1 MATTAA
7 ARGWGQGW
15 PRDRSKDTVVVK
27 AGGIKVR
34 VHRDIAELVALLI
47 DETVRRGYNLDG
59 TADDWGYAGRYIAGT
74 STPSNH
80 SWGLALD
87 LNATSNP
94 QASNLVT
101 DMPSW
106 MPALWGRYGFGWGG
120 NYVRSKKDAMHYE
133 YMDTPAMAAFHTD
146 LARRE
151 LAQPAPAPAPVE
163 EPEPKEEAAEMA
175 HMITDGTRYAK
186 IDDFFARTLTG
197 EQLDLAK
204 FLVPQD
210 KWIRV
215 DAAAYDKFLSGLVD
229 LTYSS
234 GPGAASPADAS
245 TADAVVAELA
255 RRLSS

>member
-1 MATTAA
+1 MAASAA
-7 ARGWGQGW
+7 SRGWGAGW
-15 PRDRSKDTVVVK
+15 PKDRSKDTVAVK

-34 VHRDIAELVALLI
+34 VHKQIAELVGLLL
-47 DETVRRGYNLDG
+47 DETVRRGYALDG

-94 QASNLVT
+94 QSSKLIT

-106 MPALWGRYGFGWGG
+106 MPALWGRYGFRWGG

-151 LAQPAPAPAPVE
+151 LAQPDPAPTP
-163 EPEPKEEAAEMA
+163 EPEPEEEDAEM
-175 HMITDGTRYAK
+175 HLITDGTRYAK
-186 IDDFFARTLTG
+186 IDSFFFITLTG
-197 EQLDLAK
+197 PQLDLVK
-204 FLVPQD
+204 FLTPQD
-210 KWIRV
+210 KWVKV
-215 DAAAYDKFLSGLVD
+215 DAAGYDLFLSGAVD
-229 LTYSS
+229 LTHSL
-234 GPGAASPADAS
+234 GPGGTSPTDAS
-245 TADAVVAELA
+245 TAAAVVAEMA